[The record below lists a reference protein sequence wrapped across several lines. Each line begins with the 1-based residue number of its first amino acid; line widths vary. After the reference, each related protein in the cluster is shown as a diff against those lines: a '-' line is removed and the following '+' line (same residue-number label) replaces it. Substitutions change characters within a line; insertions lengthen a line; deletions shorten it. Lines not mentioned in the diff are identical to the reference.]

1 MKLVIPNDPSFPMWK
16 RKWGQFKS
24 FFDNIHNRWYQLKVY
39 HLWATR
45 LIKIWCGLACL
56 GSSLIIAFFAT
67 IYLGVFGQL
76 PNPADL
82 QDIRNNLATEV
93 YAADS
98 SLLGRYYFENR
109 SYVPYERISKPFIR
123 ALVATEDAR
132 FFRHNGVDFRSWGRV
147 LVKSLLLGQRSSG
160 GGSTISQQLAKNLYP
175 REGFGDPIPTL
186 VINKCKEIIVA
197 KRLERL
203 YSKKEILELYLN
215 TVPFSDNTYGIKVAA
230 HQFFKTST
238 SALNASQA
246 ATLVAM
252 LKATSSY
259 HPIKFPERS
268 RDRRNL
274 VLQQMALQ
282 GYLDQ
287 AVCDSLQELALHL
300 NYTPLNNNEGP
311 ATYFREHLRLEL
323 KEILKE
329 YRKNNGTG
337 YNLYTD
343 GLKVYTSIDAKLQ
356 KYAEEGLQAHLQEL
370 QQSFYDHLG
379 ETQTP
384 WQNDTTLLLAI
395 WQSQRYQSLIRQGL
409 DSISIDSIFR
419 TPIQMT
425 VYDWKEGESQV
436 EISPLDSI
444 KYYLSLLNAG
454 FLAMNPNTGMI
465 KAWVGGTNHKYFKY
479 DHVKARR
486 QVGSTF
492 KPVVYA
498 AALQQ
503 GIHPCWR
510 IPNVKRTYWR
520 YQAWR
525 PKNADDSYGGWYSME
540 GGLIRSMNT
549 ISVNLGMRARP
560 TKVALLAEQAGI
572 SNRVPRYPAIA
583 LGAVDASL
591 MDMVRVYGTFAN
603 RGLSPELGYI
613 KRIESQDGK
622 VLVDYTQQVDTCSW
636 RQTLSMD
643 QADMINQMLRAAID
657 RGTGRRLRYRYQFT
671 NDLAGKTGTS
681 QNHSDGWFMGYTPA
695 LVAGVWVGAET
706 PNVRFRDLRLGQGA
720 NTALPIFAN
729 FLQKVNEDP
738 ALRHYQE
745 ATFPTPSP
753 AVLTALNCK
762 DVVWPKQDST
772 TVQPI
777 ASLAKDSV
785 AVATLPDSEAAES
798 LAASKAEE
806 ESVNQ

>member
-1 MKLVIPNDPSFPMWK
+1 MKLVIPNDPSYPLWK
-16 RKWGQFKS
+16 RKWGQIKL
-24 FFDNIHNRWYQLKVY
+24 FFDSIHNQWFKLKVY
-39 HLWATR
+39 NLWAAN
-45 LIKIWCGLACL
+45 LIKIWLLLASL
-56 GSSLIIAFFAT
+56 GSTLIITFFAS
-67 IYLGVFGQL
+67 IYLGGFGQL

-82 QDIRNNLATEV
+82 KDIRNNLATEV

-109 SYVPYERISKPFIR
+109 SYVPYERISKHFIH

-132 FFRHNGVDFRSWGRV
+132 YFRHNGVDFRSWGRV
-147 LVKSLLLGQRSSG
+147 LIKSLLLGQRSSG

-175 REGFGDPIPTL
+175 REGFGNPIHTL
-186 VINKCKEIIVA
+186 IINKCKEIIIA
-197 KRLERL
+197 KRLEQL

-230 HQFFKTST
+230 HQFFRTST
-238 SALNASQA
+238 TDLTASQSA
-246 ATLVAM
+246 ILVAM
-252 LKATSSY
+252 LKATYSY
-259 HPIKFPERS
+259 HPINFPERS
-268 RDRRNL
+268 RERRNL
-274 VLQQMALQ
+274 VLQQMTVH
-282 GYLDQ
+282 GYLDLMEY
-287 AVCDSLQELALHL
+287 DSLKETALDL
-300 NYTPLNNNEGP
+300 NYTPLNNNDGP
-311 ATYFREHLRLEL
+311 ATYFREHLRMEL
-323 KEILKE
+323 KELIKA
-329 YRKNNGTG
+329 YRKPNGTG

-356 KYAEEGLQAHLQEL
+356 QYAEEGLKSHLVEL

-379 ETQTP
+379 EETP

-395 WQSQRYQSLIRQGL
+395 WQSQRYRNLTRHGL
-409 DSISIDSIFR
+409 DSVIIDSVFR
-419 TPIQMT
+419 APISMT
-425 VYDWKEGESQV
+425 IYDWEKGEKNVQM
-436 EISPLDSI
+436 SPLDSI

-454 FLAMNPNTGMI
+454 FLAMEPSTGMV
-465 KAWVGGTNHKYFKY
+465 KAWVGGINHRYFKY
-479 DHVKARR
+479 DHVKAKR

-498 AALQQ
+498 TALQQ

-510 IPNVKRTYWR
+510 IPNIKRTYWR

-525 PKNADDSYGGWYSME
+525 PKNADDTYGGWYSME

-560 TKVALLAEQAGI
+560 SNVALLAEHAGI
-572 SNRVPRYPAIA
+572 RDRVPRYPAIA

-591 MDMVRVYGTFAN
+591 IDMVSVYGTFAN
-603 RGLSPELGYI
+603 RGLSPELSYI
-613 KRIESQDGK
+613 KRIETQDGH
-622 VLVDYTQQVDTCSW
+622 VLVDYMQDLDTCSW

-643 QADMINQMLRAAID
+643 QADMINQMLRSAID

-681 QNHSDGWFMGYTPA
+681 QNHSDGWFIGYTPE
-695 LVAGVWVGAET
+695 LVAGIWVGAET

-729 FLQKVNEDP
+729 FLKKVNEDP
-738 ALRHYQE
+738 ALNQYKK
-745 ATFPTPSP
+745 ATFPTPSQE
-753 AVLTALNCK
+753 VLTALNCK
-762 DVVWPKQDST
+762 DVVWPAQDSSA
-772 TVQPI
+772 VQPI
-777 ASLAKDSV
+777 AVASPDSTAV
-785 AVATLPDSEAAES
+785 AVVPSPQVEES
-798 LAASKAEE
+798 LEANKVEK

>member
-1 MKLVIPNDPSFPMWK
+1 MKLVIPNDPGYPLWK
-16 RKWGQFKS
+16 RKWGQIKL
-24 FFDNIHNRWYQLKVY
+24 FFDNIHNQWYKLKVY
-39 HLWATR
+39 HLWAAN
-45 LIKIWCGLACL
+45 LIKIWMFLAIL
-56 GSSLIIAFFAT
+56 GSSLIIGFFST
-67 IYLGVFGQL
+67 IYLGAFGKL
-76 PNPADL
+76 PNPVDL
-82 QDIRNNLATEV
+82 KDIRNNLATEV

-109 SYVPYERISKPFIR
+109 SYVPYEYISKHFIH

-132 FFRHNGVDFRSWGRV
+132 YFRHDGVDLRSWGRV
-147 LVKSLLLGQRSSG
+147 FIKSLLLGQRSSG

-186 VINKCKEIIVA
+186 IINKCKEIIVA

-230 HQFFKTST
+230 HQFFRTPT
-238 SALNASQA
+238 EALTETQS

-252 LKATSSY
+252 LKATYSY
-259 HPIKFPERS
+259 HPINFPERS
-268 RDRRNL
+268 RKRRNL
-274 VLQQMALQ
+274 VLQQMAVH
-282 GYLDQ
+282 GYLSRPEY
-287 AVCDSLQELALHL
+287 DSLKETALQL
-300 NYTPLNNNEGP
+300 NYTPLNNNDGP
-311 ATYFREHLRLEL
+311 ATYFREHLRMEL
-323 KEILKE
+323 KDILAG
-329 YRKNNGTG
+329 YRKPNGTA

-343 GLKVYTSIDAKLQ
+343 GLKIYTSIDANLQRHAEQGLKDHLQVLQ
-356 KYAEEGLQAHLQEL
+356 K
-370 QQSFYDHLG
+370 SFYDHLG
-379 ETQTP
+379 EDETP
-384 WQNDTTLLLAI
+384 WQNDTTLLMAI
-395 WQSQRYQSLIRQGL
+395 WQSQRYKALMRQGL
-409 DSISIDSIFR
+409 DSAAVDSVFR
-419 TPIQMT
+419 TPVKMAI
-425 VYDWKEGESQV
+425 YDWEKGETRL
-436 EISPLDSI
+436 EMSPLDSI

-454 FLAMNPNTGMI
+454 FLAMEPSTGLV
-465 KAWVGGTNHKYFKY
+465 KAWVGGMDHKYFKY
-479 DHVKARR
+479 DHVKAKR

-498 AALQQ
+498 TALQQ

-525 PKNADDSYGGWYSME
+525 PKNADDKYGGWYSME

-560 TKVALLAEQAGI
+560 KNVALLAEQAGI
-572 SNRVPRYPAIA
+572 RDRVPRYPAIA

-591 MDMVRVYGTFAN
+591 IDMVSVYGTFAN
-603 RGLSPELGYI
+603 RGLSPELSYI
-613 KRIESQDGK
+613 KRIETQDGS
-622 VLVDYTQQVDTCSW
+622 VLVDYMQELDTCSW

-681 QNHSDGWFMGYTPA
+681 QNHSDGWFIGYTPE

-738 ALRHYQE
+738 RLEQYKN
-745 ATFPTPSP
+745 ATFPAPSEE
-753 AVLTALNCK
+753 VLTALNCK
-762 DVVWPKQDST
+762 DVVWPAQDST
-772 TVQPI
+772 GIQPI
-777 ASLAKDSV
+777 PAVSSDST
-785 AVATLPDSEAAES
+785 AVAIVPPSTTEDVLEANQ
-798 LAASKAEE
+798 EE
-806 ESVNQ
+806 KEIVNQ